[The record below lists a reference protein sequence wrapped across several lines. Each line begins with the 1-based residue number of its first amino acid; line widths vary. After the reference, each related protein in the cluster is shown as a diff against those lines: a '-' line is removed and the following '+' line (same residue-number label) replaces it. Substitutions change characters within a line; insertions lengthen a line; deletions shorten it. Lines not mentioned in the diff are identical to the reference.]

1 MKKCIMIILLL
12 TLALEAKP
20 MTIKEMT
27 EWVQA
32 NHPLTEGGATTIRGF
47 EAPRSIGAWLA

>member
-1 MKKCIMIILLL
+1 MIILLL